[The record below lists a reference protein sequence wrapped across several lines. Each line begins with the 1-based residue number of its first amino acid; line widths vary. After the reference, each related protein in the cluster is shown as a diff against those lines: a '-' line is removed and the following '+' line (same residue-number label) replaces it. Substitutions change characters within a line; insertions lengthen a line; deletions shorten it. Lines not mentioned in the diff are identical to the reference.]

1 MNNDGNIYDHY
12 IAFHEQ
18 PIEKKAQILYELCEH
33 RLYAKERPSKVDEL
47 EEDELRV
54 EPIGQDSQGCLYFY
68 FFGTRL
74 YRGEFGSF
82 WFSRFILL
90 GSARNRFPLSILLIN
105 SQQIH

>member
-1 MNNDGNIYDHY
+1 MKRFDSTDENQSSPFFEKRVNNDGNIYDHY

-33 RLYAKERPSKVDEL
+33 RLYSKERPSKVDEL

-74 YRGEFGSF
+74 YRGEF
-82 WFSRFILL
+82 LL
-90 GSARNRFPLSILLIN
+90 
-105 SQQIH
+105 